1 MLKSIWNSR
10 SGLYANQN
18 RIDTISNNIANVNTN
33 GYKRLD
39 TNFSDIVSENIN
51 RLGVPLSNDDN
62 RYSVGSGTRV
72 NGYIKNSS
80 QGNIIETNN
89 KFDFAIEGEG
99 YFRLVDRDGNYLYT
113 RNGSFK
119 LDSNNNLVDS
129 NGNRLDLNLYTTDFD
144 INNIEITEHGQI
156 LNNNEIIGN
165 LKIYNF
171 VSEDQLQPV
180 GNSLFR
186 GVGATI
192 STSKIKQ
199 GYLESSNV
207 DIAKELTD
215 LMITQRA
222 FEMSSR
228 ALKSSDEM
236 WQITNN
242 IRGR

>member
-10 SGLYANQN
+10 SGLFSNQS
-18 RIDTISNNIANVNTN
+18 RIDVISNNIANVNTS

-39 TNFSDIVSENIN
+39 TNFSDIISENIN
-51 RLGVPLSNDDN
+51 RLGVPLSKEDN
-62 RYSVGSGTRV
+62 RYSIGSGVRI
-72 NGYIKNSS
+72 NGYVKNSS

-89 KFDFAIEGEG
+89 KFDLAIEGEG
-99 YFRLVDRDGNYLYT
+99 YFRLIDKDGNYLYT

-119 LDSNNNLVDS
+119 ADSNNNLVDDL
-129 NGNRLDLNLYTTDFD
+129 GNILELNLKTTDYD
-144 INNIEITEHGQI
+144 VNNVEIGEDGQI
-156 LNNNEIIGN
+156 LYNNINIGN
-165 LKIYNF
+165 IKVYNF
-171 VSEDQLQPV
+171 ISDDQLQPV
-180 GNSLFR
+180 GNSLFK
-186 GVGATI
+186 GEGATI

-207 DIAKELTD
+207 DIAKELTN

-222 FEMSSR
+222 YEMSSR
-228 ALKSSDEM
+228 ALKSSDDM

>member
-18 RIDTISNNIANVNTN
+18 RIDTISNNIANVNTS

-51 RLGVPLSNDDN
+51 RLGVPLSNDDD
-62 RYSVGSGTRV
+62 RYTVGSGTRI
-72 NGYIKNSS
+72 NGYVKNTS
-80 QGNIIETNN
+80 QGNLIETNN

-99 YFRLVDRDGNYLYT
+99 YFRLVDKEGNFLYT
-113 RNGSFK
+113 RNGSFI
-119 LDSNNNLVDS
+119 LDSNNNLVDN
-129 NGNRLDLNLYTTDFD
+129 NGNKLELYLNTTDFD
-144 INNIEITEHGQI
+144 VNNIDITEDGQI
-156 LNNNEIIGN
+156 IHNNEIIGN

-171 VSEDQLQPV
+171 VSDDLLQPI
-180 GNSLFR
+180 GNSLYK
-186 GVGATI
+186 GEGATVYN
-192 STSKIKQ
+192 SKIKQ

>member
-144 INNIEITEHGQI
+144 INNIEITEDGQI

-207 DIAKELTD
+207 DISKELTD